1 MCLVAVRW
9 GEHSGVCGFEA
20 LVRTPTALGRL
31 PRRVWGCLIQSAFQM
46 NNEFSVYVYPM
57 HDSGHD
63 FTRNY
68 SLFTWNSN

>member
-1 MCLVAVRW
+1 MSGGSKAGGSTQVCVVSRLSSACPPPW
-9 GEHSGVCGFEA
+9 GACHVEY
-20 LVRTPTALGRL
+20 
-31 PRRVWGCLIQSAFQM
+31 GCLIQSAFQI

-57 HDSGHD
+57 HDLGHD